1 LGRDPAEVAQAEK
14 ARPTGPPPVAGPVPK
29 PSVRQPLSAELES
42 ELAAALGAKSLDD
55 VMSAEV
61 GQAATELEPKSRQ
74 QAKVVRVHGDSV
86 FFSIGTAHEA
96 VASLTQFETPPEPGT
111 LVEVVVH
118 GQSGEDGLYEVAV
131 PGAAVEVDDWA
142 DITEGMVVEA
152 RITGSNTGGLECKI
166 NNLRG
171 FIPASQIALYRVE
184 NLNEFLEQKLNCVVT
199 EVNKRRKNLVLSRR
213 AVLERENEAERKKRL
228 ESLEVG
234 QVLEGVVRNLQAFGA
249 FVELGDGLDGL
260 IHISQM
266 SWERIKH
273 PSEVVSEGEKVRV
286 RVEKFDPETGKIGLS
301 LRSLTEHPWTNIEE
315 KFPVDSVHDGV
326 VTRLTKFGAFVRLA
340 PGVEGLVHISELAHQ
355 RIAQPSNVVRQG
367 EELQVKVLAVDADA
381 QRIALSR
388 KAVLQ
393 PPPEAEKKPEPVEEE
408 APREPVIR
416 PQANMPL
423 KGGVDRPS
431 GGDQFGLKW

>member
-1 LGRDPAEVAQAEK
+1 
-14 ARPTGPPPVAGPVPK
+14 
-29 PSVRQPLSAELES
+29 
-42 ELAAALGAKSLDD
+42 
-55 VMSAEV
+55 M
-61 GQAATELEPKSRQ
+61 
-74 QAKVVRVHGDSV
+74 
-86 FFSIGTAHEA
+86 
-96 VASLTQFETPPEPGT
+96 
-111 LVEVVVH
+111 EVVVN
-118 GQSGEDGLYEVAV
+118 GQSSEDALYDVGP
-131 PGAAVEVDDWA
+131 PGAAVEVNDWA

-152 RITGSNTGGLECKI
+152 RITGSNTGGLECKVH
-166 NNLRG
+166 NLRG
-171 FIPASQIALYRVE
+171 FIPASQIAMFRVE
-184 NLNEFLEQKLNCVVT
+184 NLNEYLEKKLNCVVT

-213 AVLERENEAERKKRL
+213 AVLERESEVERKKRL
-228 ESLEVG
+228 ESIEVG

-286 RVEKFDPETGKIGLS
+286 RIEKFDPESGKIGLS

-315 KFPVDSVHDGV
+315 KFQVDSVVDGV

-340 PGVEGLVHISELAHQ
+340 PGVEGLIHISELAHQ

-367 EELQVKVLAVDADA
+367 EELQVKVLSVDADA

-393 PPPEAEKKPEPVEEE
+393 PPPEAEKKDEPVEEE